1 MQLSERE
8 YNKLL
13 NIAKNICKTDF
24 AEDLLHE
31 ALLVCLKY
39 DKEKMEFI
47 IQDGKLFFF
56 VARIMAN
63 MYHSKTSQYYYQI
76 ARFYDKHTLQDC
88 TKMSK
93 FIITND
99 TAEQE
104 KIELIESL
112 LDRLYW
118 YDREMFKLYFFGENN
133 GKKYTLQSLADK
145 TGISR
150 RSIFT
155 TIKNVKEYLKRN
167 INESERIDKVYRI

>member
-39 DKEKMEFI
+39 DKNKLEFI

-56 VARIMAN
+56 IARIMAN

-88 TKMSK
+88 TKM
-93 FIITND
+93 
-99 TAEQE
+99 
-104 KIELIESL
+104 
-112 LDRLYW
+112 
-118 YDREMFKLYFFGENN
+118 
-133 GKKYTLQSLADK
+133 
-145 TGISR
+145 
-150 RSIFT
+150 
-155 TIKNVKEYLKRN
+155 
-167 INESERIDKVYRI
+167 

>member
-1 MQLSERE
+1 VNLTEGE

-13 NIAKNICKTDF
+13 DIAKNICKTDF

-31 ALLVCLKY
+31 ALFVCLKY
-39 DKEKMEFI
+39 DEKKMEFI

-63 MYHSKTSQYYYQI
+63 MYHSKTSQYYYKI

-93 FIITND
+93 FIFTND
-99 TAEQE
+99 TVQQE
-104 KIELIESL
+104 NIELIETI
-112 LDRLYW
+112 LDEMYW
-118 YDREMFKLYFFGENN
+118 YDREMFRLYYFGELN
-133 GKKYTLQSLADK
+133 GKRYTLQSLADK

-155 TIKNVKEYLKRN
+155 TIKNVKEHIRRK
-167 INESERIDKVYRI
+167 INEAERPNALR

>member
-1 MQLSERE
+1 VNLTERE

-13 NIAKNICKTDF
+13 DIAKNICKTDF

-31 ALLVCLKY
+31 ALFVCLKY
-39 DKEKMEFI
+39 DEKKMEFI

-56 VARIMAN
+56 AARIMAN
-63 MYHSKTSQYYYQI
+63 MYHSKTSQYYYKI

-93 FIITND
+93 FIFTND
-99 TAEQE
+99 TVQQE
-104 KIELIESL
+104 NIELIETI
-112 LDRLYW
+112 LDEMYW
-118 YDREMFKLYFFGENN
+118 YDREMFRLYYFGELN
-133 GKKYTLQSLADK
+133 GKRYTLQSLADK

-155 TIKNVKEYLKRN
+155 TIKNVKEHIRRK
-167 INESERIDKVYRI
+167 INEAERPNALR

>member
-1 MQLSERE
+1 MNLTEGE

-13 NIAKNICKTDF
+13 DIAKNICKTDF

-31 ALLVCLKY
+31 ALFVCLKY
-39 DKEKMEFI
+39 DEKKMEFI

-63 MYHSKTSQYYYQI
+63 MYHSKTSQYYYKI

-93 FIITND
+93 FIFTND
-99 TAEQE
+99 TVQQE
-104 KIELIESL
+104 NIELIETI
-112 LDRLYW
+112 LDDMYW
-118 YDREMFKLYFFGENN
+118 YDREMFRLYYFGELN
-133 GKKYTLQSLADK
+133 GKRYTLQSLADK

-155 TIKNVKEYLKRN
+155 TIKNVKEHIRRK
-167 INESERIDKVYRI
+167 INEAERPNALR

>member
-1 MQLSERE
+1 MDLTERE

-13 NIAKNICKTDF
+13 DIAKNICKTDF

-31 ALLVCLKY
+31 ALFVCLKY
-39 DKEKMEFI
+39 DEKKMEFI

-63 MYHSKTSQYYYQI
+63 MYHSKTSQYYYKI

-93 FIITND
+93 FIFTND
-99 TAEQE
+99 TAQQE
-104 KIELIESL
+104 NIELIESI
-112 LDRLYW
+112 LDELYW
-118 YDREMFKLYFFGENN
+118 YDREMFKLYYFGELD
-133 GKKYTLQSLADK
+133 GKRYTLQSLADK

-155 TIKNVKEYLKRN
+155 TIKNVKEYIRKR
-167 INESERIDKVYRI
+167 IYEAERTN

>member
-1 MQLSERE
+1 
-8 YNKLL
+8 
-13 NIAKNICKTDF
+13 
-24 AEDLLHE
+24 
-31 ALLVCLKY
+31 
-39 DKEKMEFI
+39 
-47 IQDGKLFFF
+47 
-56 VARIMAN
+56 

-93 FIITND
+93 FIFTND

-118 YDREMFKLYFFGENN
+118 YDREMFKLYFFGDNN

-155 TIKNVKEYLKRN
+155 TIKNVKEYLKTN
-167 INESERIDKVYRI
+167 INES

>member
-1 MQLSERE
+1 MQLTERE

-13 NIAKNICKTDF
+13 DIAKNICKTDF

-31 ALLVCLKY
+31 ALFVCLKY
-39 DKEKMEFI
+39 DEKKMEFI

-63 MYHSKTSQYYYQI
+63 MYHSKTSTYYYQI

-93 FIITND
+93 FIFTND
-99 TAEQE
+99 SQQQE
-104 KIELIESL
+104 NIELIECV
-112 LDRLYW
+112 LDELYW
-118 YDREMFKLYFFGENN
+118 YDRELFKLYYFGEID
-133 GKKYTLQSLADK
+133 GSRYTLTSLAEK

-155 TIKNVKEYLKRN
+155 TIKNVKTYIKKR
-167 INESERIDKVYRI
+167 INEIEGIN